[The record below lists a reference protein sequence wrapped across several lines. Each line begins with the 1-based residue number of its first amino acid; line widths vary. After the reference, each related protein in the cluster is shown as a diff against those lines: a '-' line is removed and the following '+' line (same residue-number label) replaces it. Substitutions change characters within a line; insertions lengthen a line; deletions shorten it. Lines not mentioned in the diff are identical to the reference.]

1 MRVHSHKFMSFPGQ
15 IQIDRS
21 SQSNGQRGVSS
32 VICEVLCA
40 PHVTVVGKRQR
51 VSAIVGG
58 LTCVRFVRPTHS
70 ASRPVCMAGLLS
82 VFLADVSTSLVSIVS
97 TILLLDLVSPPL
109 FPRNDWRTWDEPTS
123 RNTLIA
129 LVSLEI
135 VHHLCILKI
144 GSFVRASSTHRGLGR
159 DAESLSQYFHLLQ

>member
-1 MRVHSHKFMSFPGQ
+1 MICVV
-15 IQIDRS
+15 RS
-21 SQSNGQRGVSS
+21 SRYSWKK
-32 VICEVLCA
+32 A
-40 PHVTVVGKRQR
+40 A

-97 TILLLDLVSPPL
+97 TILLLDLVRPPL
-109 FPRNDWRTWDEPTS
+109 FPRNDWRTWNEPTS

-135 VHHLCILKI
+135 VHHL
-144 GSFVRASSTHRGLGR
+144 FAH
-159 DAESLSQYFHLLQ
+159 SLIRRWVEGE